1 MAQDIK
7 PFQLTKQFSTVSFLA
22 ITLSAFLIFM
32 LFRHETTE
40 TIEQISKEANYAL
53 AKAIEDSLNDHFTMF
68 LNTLEVKKSLDINA
82 LPIGPQL
89 ERSMQAL
96 MSDTNVV
103 RMKIY
108 DKHGTVVYSTKR
120 SQIGDGQ
127 EANPGYMNAM
137 NGRPTTVLIYRDSF
151 NVFDKE
157 TEDDNL
163 IQTYVPIIPINQT
176 SPVGV
181 FELYTD
187 INELVAAANHK
198 IYLVLLTTLLVMLIL
213 YAFLVMAIKRS
224 ENIIESQNRE
234 TRESKKMLE
243 FLTAKMINAQE
254 DEKKRIAFELH
265 EDVVQTISAVKMQLE
280 RYINS
285 VEKIS
290 AGNEVKQLTIDI
302 LPILQE
308 TVRRI
313 RAVAVDLRPPSL
325 DDFGLRAAI
334 VSLISDCH
342 AMSHGL
348 EVAMELDVDET
359 SLSNEH
365 KSILFRMIK
374 DTIHAACFQE
384 HVQGSLRFALHVM
397 DGRLV
402 LKVALFDTQ
411 GEHRKQGLSTCFTS
425 IQERTILSGGTYEL
439 ELNTPEKALARSSWQ
454 I

>member
-1 MAQDIK
+1 MAHEK
-7 PFQLTKQFSTVSFLA
+7 ESYRLTKQFSMISFLA

-32 LFRHETTE
+32 LFRYETTE
-40 TIEQISKEANYAL
+40 TIEQISREANYAL
-53 AKAIEDSLNDHFTMF
+53 TKAIEDSLNDHFVMF
-68 LNTLEVKKSLDINA
+68 LNTLEVKKSRDINA
-82 LPIGPQL
+82 LPMGPTL
-89 ERSMQAL
+89 ERSLTAL

-108 DKHGTVVYSTKR
+108 DQHGTVVYSTKA

-127 EANPGYMNAM
+127 EENPGYMNAM
-137 NGRPTTVLIYRDSF
+137 NGKPSTVLIYRDSF
-151 NVFDKE
+151 NFFDKE

-176 SPVGV
+176 KPVGV
-181 FELYTD
+181 FEVYSD
-187 INELVAAANHK
+187 INELVAEADKK
-198 IYLVLLTTLLVMLIL
+198 IYVVLLITLFVMLIL

-224 ENIIESQNRE
+224 ENIIEKQNRE
-234 TRESKKMLE
+234 TREGKKMLE

-290 AGNEVKQLTIDI
+290 AEGEVRKLTIDI
-302 LPILQE
+302 LPVLQE

-334 VSLISDCH
+334 GSLITDCH
-342 AMSHGL
+342 ALSHAF
-348 EVAMELDVDET
+348 EVKTELDIDESKLT
-359 SLSNEH
+359 SEL

-374 DTIHAACFQE
+374 DTIHTSCFQE
-384 HVQGSLRFALHVM
+384 NIQGSLRITLRQM
-397 DGRLV
+397 DGDIV
-402 LKVALFDTQ
+402 LKAAVFDTR
-411 GEHRKQGLSTCFTS
+411 GNEGKKDLSVCFSS
-425 IQERTILSGGTYEL
+425 IQERTILSGGAYDIEVN
-439 ELNTPEKALARSSWQ
+439 EPGKASARSSWHV
-454 I
+454 